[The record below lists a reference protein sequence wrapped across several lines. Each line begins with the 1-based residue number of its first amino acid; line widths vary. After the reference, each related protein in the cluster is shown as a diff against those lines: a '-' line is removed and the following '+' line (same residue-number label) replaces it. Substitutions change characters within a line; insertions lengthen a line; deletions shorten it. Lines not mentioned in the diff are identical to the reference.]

1 MKRLQ
6 LTLLAVAIV
15 ISLSSNALAG
25 NIGAPRSQEMSI
37 RGNIGAPL
45 TVETSASGNIGMR
58 STESPSDSF
67 STALFGNIA
76 MLATFIIGGGSP
88 IVP

>member
-6 LTLLAVAIV
+6 LTFLAVAIV

-25 NIGAPRSQEMSI
+25 NIAAPRSQEMSI
-37 RGNIGAPL
+37 SGNIAAPL
-45 TVETSASGNIGMR
+45 TVEASATGNIAMR
-58 STESPSDSF
+58 SSEQPSDSF

-76 MLATFIIGGGSP
+76 MWATFIIGGSP
-88 IVP
+88 ILP